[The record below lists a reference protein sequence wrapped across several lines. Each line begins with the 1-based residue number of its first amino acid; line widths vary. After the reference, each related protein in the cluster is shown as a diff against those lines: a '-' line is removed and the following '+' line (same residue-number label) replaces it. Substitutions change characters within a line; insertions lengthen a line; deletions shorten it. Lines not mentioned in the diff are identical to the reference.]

1 MRVSDAL
8 VMLLRDWDTKYVF
21 GVSGANIEHLHDAI
35 HRLGKGK
42 LRSVMARRED
52 GAAFMADARA
62 RVHRTLGVCCATSG
76 GAMMNLAV
84 GLAESYAESVP
95 VLALIG
101 QPPTALEGRGAFQDS
116 SGIGRTVDAEAI
128 LGAITKK
135 VVKLGPPETFWR
147 DVLDAVRTAL
157 SGRPGPVAVLVPRD
171 VFEAEVGDR
180 PDGFPA
186 TLAGAAD
193 PPTFDREA
201 ARTLF
206 DEIRQAKRPV
216 LVLGHG
222 VRRSDNPSAVVRF
235 ARRTGLRVATT
246 MSARAEFP
254 NDDPR
259 YLGVLGVAGHSSVVD
274 TVLDA
279 DLVVAVGTGLNMMTR
294 GPVPE
299 LNGAAVAVVNP
310 DPGEAVRAV
319 APRIVVRGEAGVTFE
334 HLLRLWDAEPFEVPA
349 PGAYELRRFLPRLA
363 PPVPSRPPGH
373 GVDGDDLLQSEAIS
387 LLTAYLPRDG
397 HVVLDAG
404 NCASA
409 AIHLSEVPAGGTST
423 IALGMGGMGY
433 SLAAAV
439 GAQLGSPSGTRT
451 TVLCGDGAFLMNGLE
466 LHTAVDL
473 RLPVLFVIFNNNMHG
488 MCATR
493 QQTFFEARIECVQ
506 YAPVDVAQVARGLG
520 PSDRLWVGS
529 AGTAAE
535 LRARLADYH
544 ERHPDLPGVLEL
556 RIPAEEMPPFT
567 TLLPPDE
574 PTVPVPRADDASVCA
589 AVSS

>member
-8 VMLLRDWDTKYVF
+8 VTLLRDWNTRYVF

-35 HRLGKGK
+35 HRLGQGK
-42 LRSVMARRED
+42 LQSVMARRED

-62 RVHRTLGVCCATSG
+62 RVHRTLGVCCSTSG
-76 GAMMNLAV
+76 GGMMNLAV

-101 QPPTALEGRGAFQDS
+101 QPPTVLEGRGAFQDA
-116 SGIGRTVDAEAI
+116 SGIGRTVDAEAM
-128 LGAITKK
+128 LGALTKK
-135 VVKLGPPETFWR
+135 VIKLGAPDTFWR
-147 DVLDAVRTAL
+147 DVLDAARTAL
-157 SGRPGPVAVLVPRD
+157 SGRPGPVALLVPRD
-171 VFEAEVGDR
+171 VFEVEVGDR
-180 PDGFPA
+180 PDDYPE
-186 TLAGAAD
+186 TLADVAER
-193 PPTFDREA
+193 PVFDHHA
-201 ARTLF
+201 ARLLF
-206 DEIRQAKRPV
+206 DEICRAKRPV
-216 LVLGHG
+216 FVLGHG
-222 VRRSDNPSAVVRF
+222 VRRSSNPSAVVRF
-235 ARRTGLRVATT
+235 AQLTGVPVATT

-259 YLGVLGVAGHSSVVD
+259 YLGVLGVAGHTSVVD

-279 DLVVAVGTGLNMMTR
+279 DLVVAIGAGLNMMTR
-294 GPVPE
+294 GPVSE
-299 LNGAAVAVVNP
+299 LNGDAVAVVNL
-310 DPGEAVRAV
+310 DPGEVVRAV
-319 APRIVVRGEAGVTFE
+319 NPRIVVRGDAGLTFE
-334 HLLRLWDAEPFEVPA
+334 HLLRLWEVEPFQVPPPA
-349 PGAYELRRFLPRLA
+349 AYELRRFLPRLA
-363 PPVPSRPPGH
+363 PSVPSRPSGH
-373 GVDGDDLLQSEAIS
+373 GFTGDDLRQSEALA
-387 LLTAYLPRDG
+387 LLASYLPQNG

-409 AIHLSEVPAGGTST
+409 AIHLSDVPAGGTST

-439 GAQLGSPSGTRT
+439 GAQLGSPPGTRT

-488 MCATR
+488 MCVTR
-493 QQTFFEARIECVQ
+493 QQTFFDARIECVH
-506 YAPVDVAQVARGLG
+506 YAPVNVAQLARGLG
-520 PSDRLWVGS
+520 AAGSLWVAS
-529 AGTAAE
+529 AGTADE
-535 LRARLADYH
+535 LRAHLADYH

-574 PTVPVPRADDASVCA
+574 PTVPVPRASEALTCA
-589 AVSS
+589 ALSS